1 MLTQESVFT
10 ILMLLVQGLHLYALS
25 QSIRINALY
34 HKDLTVRISNIE
46 TLLKSQIHQEEQI
59 DYSEDIMNE
68 PEVNEPEVSCRKRRR
83 GSSPI

>member
-25 QSIRINALY
+25 HSIRINALY

-46 TLLKSQIHQEEQI
+46 TLLKSQIHQEEEI

-68 PEVNEPEVSCRKRRR
+68 PQVNEPEESCRKRRR

>member
-1 MLTQESVFT
+1 MLTQESIFT

-25 QSIRINALY
+25 QSIRMNALY

-46 TLLKSQIHQEEQI
+46 TRLKSQIHQEEI

-68 PEVNEPEVSCRKRRR
+68 PEVNEPEESCRKRRR

>member
-25 QSIRINALY
+25 QSIRMNALY

-46 TLLKSQIHQEEQI
+46 TLLKNQLQSEEEI
-59 DYSEDIMNE
+59 DYSEDIM
-68 PEVNEPEVSCRKRRR
+68 NEPEVSCRKRRR

>member
-10 ILMLLVQGLHLYALS
+10 ILMLLAQGLHLYALS
-25 QSIRINALY
+25 HSIRINALY

-46 TLLKSQIHQEEQI
+46 TLLKNQLHIEEETGH
-59 DYSEDIMNE
+59 SEPMTSDR
-68 PEVNEPEVSCRKRRR
+68 EVFCRKRRR